1 MKRKKLGT
9 HPNDYSPRF
18 IPGSDLKISP
28 FGDMVIEELEEVF
41 GFFVLVSNDTSG
53 ELRIHVQGLFTC
65 DRMNAD
71 NRMLIKYFNK
81 SLEAFGRC

>member
-1 MKRKKLGT
+1 MGT

-28 FGDMVIEELEEVF
+28 FGDMVIEELEKVF

-53 ELRIHVQGLFTC
+53 EHLIDVQSLFTC
-65 DRMNAD
+65 DRMNTD
-71 NRMLIKYFNK
+71 NRMLIKYLSK
-81 SLEAFGRC
+81 SLEAFGRL